1 MTLTVITCVYHEK
14 IIRRDRGDS
23 GAITIAFWLIMINL
37 RAFVILL
44 ECFVKQGQ
52 HLKIMNSF
60 RDVEKMFE
68 NIIEC
73 RVRCQF
79 IKSVCHKFIILSII
93 ELVTIFTIPI
103 TSAIRSGNSV
113 SMNFWIVYSF
123 PYVFTRLGQMQIMT
137 YIFLVRQ
144 NVLML
149 SEYSQKMAKIHEL
162 PKGKLFAARAVIK
175 VQKWPTNG
183 HFAYQM
189 DETVIF
195 RVQKIHR
202 SIWECSVIVNDI
214 AYWSTPIAIF
224 NDFFILLFNTF
235 WFVVFL
241 LDDYE
246 TPNEVFLFLVLWIFS
261 TLKTILFTTINCEV
275 TKSAVSQFSGQ

>member
-1 MTLTVITCVYHEK
+1 MTSTIFTGVYHEK

-23 GAITIAFWLIMINL
+23 GTITIAFWLIMINL

-44 ECFVKQGQ
+44 ESFVKQDQ

-60 RDVEKMFE
+60 RDLEKMFE
-68 NIIEC
+68 NIIEY

-79 IKSVCHKFIILSII
+79 MKSVCHIFIILSII
-93 ELVTIFTIPI
+93 ELVTLFTIPI

-113 SMNFWIVYSF
+113 SLNFWIVYSF

-162 PKGKLFAARAVIK
+162 SDRKLFATRAVIN
-175 VQKWPTNG
+175 VQKLSAN
-183 HFAYQM
+183 HFTCQM

-195 RVQKIHR
+195 RVQKMHR
-202 SIWECSVIVNDI
+202 LIWECSVIVNDI

-246 TPNEVFLFLVLWIFS
+246 TPIEVFLFLGLWILS

-275 TKSAVSQFSGQ
+275 TNSAVSQCSGQ